1 MANFIGVVFATLKKE
16 GIDTKNM
23 TTEEAIAKFNE
34 IKGTDGGESAKGD
47 KEPKQEPKTAE
58 TGKKEAEK
66 ATDKK
71 DPEIEKLSKET
82 GFGYKDAENL
92 QKELQEDDEAYKQF
106 LNNKTEENRNDKY
119 TTGNPDNVNKQTT
132 IANISNDLQG
142 YKGSGRA
149 DLVLPGGKWIQII
162 PQKDD
167 SYLVRSSNGQK
178 YVGSVEEAKNEAVN
192 CYSENSN
199 QSSNIATK
207 MSNAMGVQEDNKE
220 IDEVWNKEFIKNKL
234 SKINSANGGKITD
247 EEWEIVEDILMKRNE
262 QYEEYK
268 KQHPNATYKEFVAT
282 KENVR

>member
-199 QSSNIATK
+199 QSSNTAEK
-207 MSNAMGVQEDNKE
+207 MSTAMGITPEKTNTGYEKGAKFTNPAGVQF
-220 IDEVWNKEFIKNKL
+220 EVVETSKNKQGVEFVKL
-234 SKINSANGGKITD
+234 KDANG
-247 EEWEIVEDILMKRNE
+247 EFEIEKE
-262 QYEEYK
+262 QLDRLGWLTQFK
-268 KQHPNATYKEFVAT
+268 V
-282 KENVR
+282 